1 MKHLNNPTREYHTS
15 HSLRK
20 TDDAK
25 EMSKETSPE
34 TTLFLILSTATET
47 HQFFKSLAK
56 NSSCRKEDE
65 GKLMARDVHN
75 PKDLYISFK

>member
-1 MKHLNNPTREYHTS
+1 MKHLNNPIIRYHTS
-15 HSLRK
+15 HSLHK
-20 TDDAK
+20 TDAK

-34 TTLFLILSTATET
+34 TTLFLILSIATET
-47 HQFFKSLAK
+47 YQFFKSLAK